1 MLYKGGYLAHLAV
14 VIKIDQSK
22 SLVPWFRTACIT
34 EGFGDAIL
42 SCGANFYCCSYTI
55 YGFRAA
61 TVEGFAQLHLDV
73 H

>member
-1 MLYKGGYLAHLAV
+1 MLYKGGYFALLAV
-14 VIKIDQSK
+14 LTKIDWWK
-22 SLVPWFRTACIT
+22 RLAPWFRTACLT

-42 SCGANFYCCSYTI
+42 SSGAKFYCCSYTI

-61 TVEGFAQLHLDV
+61 TMEGFAQLHLEV